1 MILYID
7 LRLQCSF
14 LVFLVLVF
22 SEFVDGRRPPV
33 LLSTGVDSPHLFAR
47 VPQASLYPFLYIHVT
62 HCRFGGVE
70 SFFDQQVC
78 IRRSSQPIGGRSTTD
93 SFSQQT
99 FVCFW
104 PPYAFERPCVP
115 VCVVFCQSDSQMSQ
129 VMSKR
134 LVYLA
139 YMPQGAV
146 NCSNAC
152 CFALLNA
159 CVSVSSRGFEHKW
172 GILGPRCRKLEQMR
186 ENMGGRGDKWGYDE
200 DNEEGKWC
208 HCSF

>member
-7 LRLQCSF
+7 LPLQCSF
-14 LVFLVLVF
+14 VVFLVLAISECRDCLCRRSSTSSSAFDRRRQSTFVCESASGLSLSF
-22 SEFVDGRRPPV
+22 SVHTCHPLQLWRCRIIFRPTGR
-33 LLSTGVDSPHLFAR
+33 L
-47 VPQASLYPFLYIHVT
+47 
-62 HCRFGGVE
+62 
-70 SFFDQQVC
+70 C

-99 FVCFW
+99 FLW

-129 VMSKR
+129 VLSKR

-139 YMPQGAV
+139 HMPQGAV

-152 CFALLNA
+152 CFASLNA
-159 CVSVSSRGFEHKW
+159 CVSVSNGGFEHKW
-172 GILGPRCRKLEQMR
+172 GNLGPRCRKLKQMR
-186 ENMGGRGDKWGYDE
+186 ENMGSLLVAHIQK
-200 DNEEGKWC
+200 
-208 HCSF
+208 